1 MAEWGA
7 LLRRCSGKPDRGFK
21 SLPLRQPMRYLCCFG
36 RKQVAATVV
45 AITLATTF
53 AIAPAPF
60 SGSPASAAACTRQ
73 HSAKPNDSWSRL
85 AARFK
90 LSLRELLA
98 INSASTRTAIF
109 IGDTICVSQQQTEHS
124 ANQPLT
130 QPTETYTRR
139 QVVAIIREVWPDEHE
154 ENALLVAGRESRYV
168 PTAIGGTGN
177 CCYGLFQM
185 YWSVHRSWLAKSGI
199 TEQSQLLDP
208 RANAE
213 AALALFRRNGNSWRP
228 WWTSSWRP

>member
-1 MAEWGA
+1 
-7 LLRRCSGKPDRGFK
+7 
-21 SLPLRQPMRYLCCFG
+21 MRYLCCFW

-45 AITLATTF
+45 AITLAISF
-53 AIAPAPF
+53 AIAPVSI

-98 INSASTRTAIF
+98 MNSASTRTAIF
-109 IGDTICVSQQQTEHS
+109 IGDTICVSQQPIVTQ
-124 ANQPLT
+124 QPT
-130 QPTETYTRR
+130 VTKPTETYTRR

-154 ENALLVAGRESRYV
+154 ENALLVARRESRYV
-168 PTAIGGTGN
+168 PTAIGGTRN

-199 TEQSQLLDP
+199 TEPSQLLDP
-208 RANAE
+208 RINAE

>member
-1 MAEWGA
+1 
-7 LLRRCSGKPDRGFK
+7 
-21 SLPLRQPMRYLCCFG
+21 MRYLCCFG

-45 AITLATTF
+45 AITLAF
-53 AIAPAPF
+53 AFASAPVSI

-98 INSASTRTAIF
+98 MNSASTRTAIF
-109 IGDTICVSQQQTEHS
+109 IGDTICVSQQPIVTQ
-124 ANQPLT
+124 
-130 QPTETYTRR
+130 QPTVTKPTDSYTRR

-154 ENALLVAGRESRYV
+154 ENALLVARRESRYV
-168 PTAIGGTGN
+168 PTAIGGTRN

-185 YWSVHRSWLAKSGI
+185 YWSVHRSWLAKLGI
-199 TEQSQLLDP
+199 TEPSQLLDP
-208 RANAE
+208 RTNAE

>member
-1 MAEWGA
+1 
-7 LLRRCSGKPDRGFK
+7 
-21 SLPLRQPMRYLCCFG
+21 MRYLCCFG

-45 AITLATTF
+45 AITLAF
-53 AIAPAPF
+53 AFASAPVSI

-98 INSASTRTAIF
+98 MNSASTRTAIF
-109 IGDTICVSQQQTEHS
+109 IGDTICVSQQPIVTQ
-124 ANQPLT
+124 QPT
-130 QPTETYTRR
+130 VTKPTETYTRR

-154 ENALLVAGRESRYV
+154 ENALLVARRESRYV
-168 PTAIGGTGN
+168 PTAIGGTRN

-199 TEQSQLLDP
+199 TEPSQLLDP
-208 RANAE
+208 RTNAE

>member
-21 SLPLRQPMRYLCCFG
+21 SLPLRQPMRYLYCFG
-36 RKQVAATVV
+36 RKRVAAAV
-45 AITLATTF
+45 AITLAITF
-53 AIAPAPF
+53 AIAPVPF

-85 AARFK
+85 AARFE

-98 INSASTRTAIF
+98 MNSASASTAMF
-109 IGDTICVSQQQTEHS
+109 IGDTICVSQQPTV
-124 ANQPLT
+124 T
-130 QPTETYTRR
+130 KPTETYTRR

-154 ENALLVAGRESRYV
+154 ENALLVARRESQYV
-168 PTAIGGTGN
+168 PTAVGGTRN

-199 TEQSQLLDP
+199 TAASQLLDP
-208 RANAE
+208 RTNAE

>member
-1 MAEWGA
+1 
-7 LLRRCSGKPDRGFK
+7 
-21 SLPLRQPMRYLCCFG
+21 MRYLCCFW
-36 RKQVAATVV
+36 RKRLAATVV
-45 AITLATTF
+45 AITLAITF
-53 AIAPAPF
+53 ASAPVPF
-60 SGSPASAAACTRQ
+60 SGSPASAAACTQQ
-73 HSAKPNDSWSRL
+73 HLAKPNDSWSRL

-98 INSASTRTAIF
+98 MNSASARTAIF
-109 IGDTICVSQQQTEHS
+109 IGDTICVSQQPIVTQ
-124 ANQPLT
+124 QPTVT

-154 ENALLVAGRESRYV
+154 ENALLVVRRESNYV
-168 PTAIGGTGN
+168 PTAVGGTRN

-199 TEQSQLLDP
+199 TEPSQLLDP
-208 RANAE
+208 RTNAE

>member
-1 MAEWGA
+1 
-7 LLRRCSGKPDRGFK
+7 
-21 SLPLRQPMRYLCCFG
+21 MRSLCCFG

-45 AITLATTF
+45 AITLAFAF
-53 AIAPAPF
+53 AIASVPF

-98 INSASTRTAIF
+98 MNSASTRTAIF
-109 IGDTICVSQQQTEHS
+109 IGDTICVSQQPIVTQ
-124 ANQPLT
+124 QPT
-130 QPTETYTRR
+130 VTKPTETYTRR

-154 ENALLVAGRESRYV
+154 ENALLVARRESRYV
-168 PTAIGGTGN
+168 PAAIGGTRN
-177 CCYGLFQM
+177 CCYGLFQI

-199 TEQSQLLDP
+199 TEPSQLLDP
-208 RANAE
+208 RTNAE

>member
-1 MAEWGA
+1 
-7 LLRRCSGKPDRGFK
+7 
-21 SLPLRQPMRYLCCFG
+21 MRYLCCFG
-36 RKQVAATVV
+36 RKQVAVIVV
-45 AITLATTF
+45 AIMLATTF
-53 AIAPAPF
+53 AIAPVPI
-60 SGSPASAAACTRQ
+60 SGSPASAATCTRQ

-85 AARFK
+85 AARFN

-98 INSASTRTAIF
+98 MNSASARTAIF
-109 IGDTICVSQQQTEHS
+109 IGDTICVSQQ
-124 ANQPLT
+124 PIVT

-139 QVVAIIREVWPDEHE
+139 QVVAIIREVWPDVHE
-154 ENALLVAGRESRYV
+154 ENALLVARRESQYV
-168 PTAIGGTGN
+168 PSVVGGARN

-199 TEQSQLLDP
+199 TEPSQLLDP

>member
-21 SLPLRQPMRYLCCFG
+21 SLPLRQPMRYLCCLG
-36 RKQVAATVV
+36 RKQVAATMV
-45 AITLATTF
+45 AIT
-53 AIAPAPF
+53 
-60 SGSPASAAACTRQ
+60 
-73 HSAKPNDSWSRL
+73 
-85 AARFK
+85 
-90 LSLRELLA
+90 
-98 INSASTRTAIF
+98 
-109 IGDTICVSQQQTEHS
+109 QQ
-124 ANQPLT
+124 PIVT
-130 QPTETYTRR
+130 QPTEAYTRR

-154 ENALLVAGRESRYV
+154 ENALLVARRESQYV
-168 PTAIGGTGN
+168 PSVVGGARN

-199 TEQSQLLDP
+199 TEPSQLLDP

>member
-36 RKQVAATVV
+36 RKQVAVIVV
-45 AITLATTF
+45 AIMLAITF
-53 AIAPAPF
+53 TIAPVPF

-98 INSASTRTAIF
+98 MNSASARTAIF
-109 IGDTICVSQQQTEHS
+109 IGDAICVSQQPTV
-124 ANQPLT
+124 T
-130 QPTETYTRR
+130 KPTETYTRR

-154 ENALLVAGRESRYV
+154 ENALLVARRESNYV
-168 PTAIGGTGN
+168 PTAVGGTRN

-199 TEQSQLLDP
+199 TEPSQLLDP
-208 RANAE
+208 RTNAE

>member
-36 RKQVAATVV
+36 RKQVAATVA
-45 AITLATTF
+45 AITLAITF
-53 AIAPAPF
+53 AIAPVPF
-60 SGSPASAAACTRQ
+60 SGSPASSAACTRQ

-85 AARFK
+85 AARFN

-98 INSASTRTAIF
+98 MNSASARTAIF
-109 IGDTICVSQQQTEHS
+109 IGDTICVSQQPTVTQ
-124 ANQPLT
+124 QPIVT
-130 QPTETYTRR
+130 QPTEAYTRR

-154 ENALLVAGRESRYV
+154 ENALSVARRESRYV
-168 PTAIGGTGN
+168 PTAVGGARN

-199 TEQSQLLDP
+199 TEPSQLLDP
-208 RANAE
+208 RTNAE

>member
-1 MAEWGA
+1 
-7 LLRRCSGKPDRGFK
+7 
-21 SLPLRQPMRYLCCFG
+21 MRYLCCFG
-36 RKQVAATVV
+36 RKQVAVIVV
-45 AITLATTF
+45 AIMLATTF
-53 AIAPAPF
+53 AIAPVPI
-60 SGSPASAAACTRQ
+60 SGSPASAATCTRQ

-85 AARFK
+85 AARFN

-98 INSASTRTAIF
+98 MNLASARTAIF
-109 IGDTICVSQQQTEHS
+109 IGDTICVSQQPSVTQ
-124 ANQPLT
+124 QPVVT
-130 QPTETYTRR
+130 WPTETYTRR

-154 ENALLVAGRESRYV
+154 ENALLVARRESRYV
-168 PTAIGGTGN
+168 PTAIGGSRN

-199 TEQSQLLDP
+199 TEPSQLLDP

>member
-1 MAEWGA
+1 
-7 LLRRCSGKPDRGFK
+7 
-21 SLPLRQPMRYLCCFG
+21 MRSLCCFG
-36 RKQVAATVV
+36 RKQVAATVA
-45 AITLATTF
+45 AITLAF
-53 AIAPAPF
+53 AFASAPVSI

-98 INSASTRTAIF
+98 MNSASTRTAIF
-109 IGDTICVSQQQTEHS
+109 IGDTICVSQQPIVTQ
-124 ANQPLT
+124 
-130 QPTETYTRR
+130 QPTVTKPTDSYTRR

-154 ENALLVAGRESRYV
+154 ENALLVARRESRYV
-168 PTAIGGTGN
+168 PTAIGGTRN

-199 TEQSQLLDP
+199 TEPSQLLDP
-208 RANAE
+208 RTNAE

>member
-21 SLPLRQPMRYLCCFG
+21 SLPLRQSMRYLCCLG
-36 RKQVAATVV
+36 RKQVAVAVV
-45 AITLATTF
+45 ATTMAITF

-60 SGSPASAAACTRQ
+60 GGSPVSAAVCTRQ
-73 HSAKPNDSWSRL
+73 HSAKSNDSWSRL

-90 LSLRELLA
+90 LSLREVLA
-98 INSASTRTAIF
+98 MNSASSSTPIF
-109 IGDTICVSQQQTEHS
+109 IGDTICVSQQPSVTQK
-124 ANQPLT
+124 PVVT

-154 ENALLVAGRESRYV
+154 ANALVVARRESGYV
-168 PTAIGGTGN
+168 PTAVGGTRN

-199 TEQSQLLDP
+199 TEPSQLLDP
-208 RANAE
+208 RTNAE

>member
-1 MAEWGA
+1 
-7 LLRRCSGKPDRGFK
+7 
-21 SLPLRQPMRYLCCFG
+21 MRSLCCFG
-36 RKQVAATVV
+36 RKQVAATVA
-45 AITLATTF
+45 AITLAITF
-53 AIAPAPF
+53 AIALAPF

-98 INSASTRTAIF
+98 LNSALSSTAIF
-109 IGDTICVSQQQTEHS
+109 IGDTICVSQQPSVTQK
-124 ANQPLT
+124 LVVT

-154 ENALLVAGRESRYV
+154 ENALLVARRESRYV
-168 PTAIGGTGN
+168 PTAIGGTRN

-199 TEQSQLLDP
+199 TEPSQLLDP
-208 RANAE
+208 RTNAE

>member
-1 MAEWGA
+1 
-7 LLRRCSGKPDRGFK
+7 
-21 SLPLRQPMRYLCCFG
+21 MRYLCCFR
-36 RKQVAATVV
+36 RKQVAVIV
-45 AITLATTF
+45 AAIMMAITF
-53 AIAPAPF
+53 AIAPVPF
-60 SGSPASAAACTRQ
+60 SGSSASAAACTQQ

-98 INSASTRTAIF
+98 MNSASARTAIF
-109 IGDTICVSQQQTEHS
+109 IGDTICVSQQPTVMQ
-124 ANQPLT
+124 QPTVT

-154 ENALLVAGRESRYV
+154 ETALVVARRESRYV
-168 PTAIGGTGN
+168 PTAIGGTRN

-185 YWSVHRSWLAKSGI
+185 YWSVHRSWLAKMGI
-199 TEQSQLLDP
+199 TEPSQLLDP
-208 RANAE
+208 RTNAE